1 MKTSVLSALALLV
14 SFSFAAPQ
22 AVKKDVNIFLQ
33 EPHSTKASDLGTTR
47 LPPGQYV
54 IRSPYFAPGLAIGR
68 SYREDKSLL
77 PKRILTIL
85 ESEGQQ
91 VWKLE
96 PGPDGAYFLQNAGAW
111 TANIEGQVYAVLLG
125 YPERQAWVLNNVGGD
140 VYTITSSDGR
150 EAWFAD
156 SDLDSQ
162 VEIKSFDPNNAPPN
176 ALFKFINI
184 YDGLNTSGSHEKA
197 NVKIDVDVKVE
208 EL

>member
-91 VWKLE
+91 VVSSLSRCTAPLE
-96 PGPDGAYFLQNAGAW
+96 ILQANIPVRQVEAGAGTRW
-111 TANIEGQVYAVLLG
+111 SIF
-125 YPERQAWVLNNVGGD
+125 
-140 VYTITSSDGR
+140 
-150 EAWFAD
+150 FA
-156 SDLDSQ
+156 
-162 VEIKSFDPNNAPPN
+162 KCR
-176 ALFKFINI
+176 
-184 YDGLNTSGSHEKA
+184 G
-197 NVKIDVDVKVE
+197 VDCE
-208 EL
+208 Y